1 MLSREDNELLTQ
13 TDRDTPVGE
22 LFRRYWIPALLSEEL
37 PEPDG
42 TQVRV
47 KLLGEDLIAFR
58 DTDGRVGLLD
68 EFCAH
73 RTASLFFARNEE
85 CGLRCAYHGWKYD
98 VEGNCV
104 DMPSEPEESN
114 FKNKIRLKAYPCE
127 ERGGIIWTYMGPPEL
142 KPDLPELEWALLP
155 DSHRFVSKRLQEC
168 NYLQAMEGG
177 IDSSHVSFAH
187 RFNMDDDPMH
197 RDTPGL
203 EYLRQDTRPKFEV
216 AQSEGGLLIGAR
228 RNADEENY
236 YWRITQWLMPWY
248 TIIPPFGT
256 HNPLGGHAWV
266 PIDDENCWAWSIN
279 YHPARSLSEEELAS
293 MRAGEG
299 IHVEYIPGTYRPLA
313 NKDNNYLID
322 REAQRAKKTFSGV
335 KGIAMQDASLQESM
349 GTICDRTKERLGTSD
364 AAIIMARR
372 RLLDAARKLQEGAYD
387 PPALPPALD
396 PSTHRVRS
404 TAVLLPKGIPFQ
416 EGAEEAMIAQ
426 PGTGFVSV

>member
-13 TDRDTPVGE
+13 TDPDTPVGE

-142 KPDLPELEWALLP
+142 KPELPELEWTLLP

-387 PPALPPALD
+387 PPALD